1 MFFADDGDDE
11 EKDEATAWPDALVDA
26 LLSLLS
32 KTTAPLP
39 STPLRDAVE
48 AVFRN
53 MCDSVTATGEL
64 GSLAPLQDLGSEGL
78 DPGC

>member
-1 MFFADDGDDE
+1 MMCLKEDGEDE
-11 EKDEATAWPDALVDA
+11 EKEDATAWPDALVDA

-48 AVFRN
+48 TVFRS
-53 MCDSVTATGEL
+53 MCASVTATGEL
-64 GSLAPLQDLGSEGL
+64 GTHVHLQG
-78 DPGC
+78 